1 MFSMFRQT
9 ISGQL
14 FWMGLA
20 RRHCCLPAEPQVID
34 FGNYSDYVFTLVCRF
49 AIIEQAR
56 NTFLASIGWAVIIT
70 YAGSKISY
78 FGNNDLSLP
87 QFRPSGNDSKHR
99 SERFRDNKKLT

>member
-1 MFSMFRQT
+1 MFRQT

-20 RRHCCLPAEPQVID
+20 RRHCCLPAETQVID
-34 FGNYSDYVFTLVCRF
+34 FVNCSDYVFTLVCRF
-49 AIIEQAR
+49 AITEQAR
-56 NTFLASIGWAVIIT
+56 NTFLASIDWAVIIT